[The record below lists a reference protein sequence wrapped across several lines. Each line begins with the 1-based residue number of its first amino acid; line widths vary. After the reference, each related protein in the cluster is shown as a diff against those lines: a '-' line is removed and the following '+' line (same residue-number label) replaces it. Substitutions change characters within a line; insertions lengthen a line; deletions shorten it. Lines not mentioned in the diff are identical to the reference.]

1 MLNETFSKIFK
12 HCVVAEIRGGAVV
25 PNLQFCPF
33 WKKKGKKIVQN
44 WCFLTKKYSVNRF
57 MYKEVTRKII
67 ISSFDDMLPG
77 YFMATSVSNYF
88 PNGSSIINGI
98 ITSCVKTTDPTVYLK
113 TLKVKADYEDYFEMF
128 CSLRWTFQ
136 FCKLMIKKGF
146 EGKKVAPPHRILNE
160 ETVFLIPG
168 QCPTQNLPL
177 IIGDI

>member
-1 MLNETFSKIFK
+1 
-12 HCVVAEIRGGAVV
+12 
-25 PNLQFCPF
+25 
-33 WKKKGKKIVQN
+33 
-44 WCFLTKKYSVNRF
+44 

-98 ITSCVKTTDPTVYLK
+98 ITSCVKTTDPTVYHK
-113 TLKVKADYEDYFEMF
+113 TLKVLYYEDYFEMF

-160 ETVFLIPG
+160 ETVFSDSGSMSNPKFAFNYRGHQIGREGMTHIYKSKRKLFKCLGIEDCTKSRPRG
-168 QCPTQNLPL
+168 FFITQS
-177 IIGDI
+177 